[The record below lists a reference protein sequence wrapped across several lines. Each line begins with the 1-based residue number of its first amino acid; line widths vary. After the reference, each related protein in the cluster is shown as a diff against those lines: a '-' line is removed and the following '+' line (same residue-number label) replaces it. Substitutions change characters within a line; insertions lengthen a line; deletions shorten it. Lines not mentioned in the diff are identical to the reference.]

1 MATVTAD
8 RMQLISDAL
17 TVVRGCLIAGS
28 PAPDTA
34 VGSFEDWDRL
44 VRRAVLWVR
53 SLLDAG
59 RIDVRLAA
67 GGELLQLGDPRE
79 SIDLQQAEDS
89 EVENLERLISGCL
102 GRWSGNPFTAR
113 DVLNAA
119 RRSMAG
125 SNEASEDDH
134 AICAA
139 LEDWAS
145 STLSEQNV
153 GKILGYRK
161 GRIVSLD
168 EGRYC
173 LRVFGRRKRYRIV
186 KRG

>member
-1 MATVTAD
+1 M
-8 RMQLISDAL
+8 
-17 TVVRGCLIAGS
+17 
-28 PAPDTA
+28 
-34 VGSFEDWDRL
+34 

-89 EVENLERLISGCL
+89 ELTNLERLISGCL
-102 GRWSGNPFTAR
+102 GRWGGSQFTAR
-113 DVLNAA
+113 DALTAA

-125 SNEASEDDH
+125 SKEANEDDH
-134 AICAA
+134 AICTA
-139 LEDWAS
+139 LEDWATS
-145 STLSEQNV
+145 PLSELNV
-153 GKILGYRK
+153 GKILSYRK
-161 GRIVSLD
+161 GRIVSLED
-168 EGRYC
+168 GQYC
-173 LRVFGRRKRYRIV
+173 LRVFGSKKRFYRIL